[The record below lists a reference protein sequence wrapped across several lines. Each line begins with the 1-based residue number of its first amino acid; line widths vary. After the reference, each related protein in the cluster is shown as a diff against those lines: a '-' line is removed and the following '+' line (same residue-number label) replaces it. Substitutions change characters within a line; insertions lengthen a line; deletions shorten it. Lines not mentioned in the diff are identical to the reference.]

1 MSVPPD
7 SRSSDPRSRLSPGAR
22 VHPFTFALR
31 GVGGVM
37 RAWARRRRPGSVGRL
52 ALLSATYALLLVSC
66 DSPFAPNDV
75 AVAQIETTPIS
86 ATITVGET
94 RAVTVRVLDAD
105 GATLANRRLYWSSQN
120 PAIASVSQ
128 DGIITG
134 VAAGGTQIAVSAGG
148 KSAVVPVTVNA
159 RPVSLVR
166 VTPSTMSII
175 AGATTQLT
183 AEALD
188 AGSEVVEGRPV
199 IWATTNAS
207 IATVTSTG
215 LVTGVTAGTTNITAT
230 IDGVVGSSVL
240 TVQPV
245 PVASVTLTP
254 STDALIVG
262 QQLQLTATPRDAAGL
277 PLSGRAVTWS
287 SNAPAN
293 ASVSSTGVVTALA
306 QGAATITATSEGKSA
321 TSRITVSLVPI
332 DTVTVTPRTANL
344 PAGQTLQLVAR
355 LTDSAGTN
363 LTGRSV
369 TWETDQPTIATVS
382 STGVVSALTAGRA
395 NITAIAEGKS
405 GISTITVTPVPV
417 ASVMIQPGAATI
429 LIGKTQQFT
438 ATTLDASNN
447 VLPGRSITWISG
459 APSVA
464 TVTQSGLVTAVG
476 AGSALIF
483 AASEGISTSVN
494 VTVSTVGVAQVRM
507 TPQSGTVQQGK
518 TLQLA
523 AQPVDVNG
531 TPITGRTVTWNSTAP
546 TVASVS
552 STGLVTGIAQG
563 TADITATVD
572 GVIGTSAITVTAI
585 PVASVQIVPS
595 SPTLTVGQ
603 TLTVSALLFDAQGAP
618 LSTAG
623 RTIGWA
629 VAQQAIATVS
639 QTGVVT
645 ALSAGTTVL
654 QATVEGA
661 IAQTVITVTG
671 VPVATVTLAPTTA
684 TLNIGQTRSFTAT
697 AKDAQGNVLTGRPVT
712 WSSNNPAVATVTS
725 NNTTATTTVTA
736 VAVGSATIT
745 ANIGGI
751 FGIASVTVSN
761 VPIASLSVAPP
772 SSTLPQG
779 STQQLTVTARDASGN
794 VLTGRSFSYTSSAPT
809 IASVS
814 ATGLVTAVAPGA
826 ATVTITPLCLTTPS
840 TTASIT
846 VTLVP
851 VASLVLNPSTTQS
864 ITVGSQQ
871 QVFFPSLFD
880 AANNPLSLS
889 GRTITWSSLDP
900 GTATVNASTGVVSGV
915 ATNASPARIVAST
928 PGASGP
934 VADTGLVTVTTVP
947 VASVTITEGATATVH
962 LGGVY
967 ARTLNA
973 VARDA
978 AGNVLSRPISWAS
991 QTQSVAQADLNLG
1004 VVTGVGLGTSQVIA
1018 SSGGVADTILV
1029 TVDLVPI
1036 SAPSTV
1042 SLASTQVDSVIS
1054 VAGQSRAYTAT
1065 PRDSA
1070 GNVISGT
1077 ALGGRTPTWSV
1088 TSGLATLSASGASAT
1103 VSPVAGASGSATVTA
1118 AYTTTAPTAT
1128 LKVLVPAK
1136 TVLLQLSSDSLL
1148 AGSSVNLSATVVD
1161 ASNAAIP
1168 GRVVHVSSSNTAIA
1182 ALTANSG
1189 TPTLSTTLNGVAA
1202 PAGRNSITLL
1212 ATSPFDSA
1220 STPNA
1225 LTPVTASAT
1234 VLAPVSSIVVT
1245 TPPGTDSI
1253 FVNGTVPATATVKDA
1268 SGNTLVGRQ
1277 VAWSTG
1283 NGLIATAAQ
1292 NGVITGVAAGSTTI
1306 VATELVSAIAGTKS
1320 LKVQEP
1326 VNSVSLTAGDSSIF
1340 VGQTQA
1346 TTVVLLDR
1354 FNAPLT
1360 GRSVSYNSSNA
1371 SVATVSSAGVISAV
1385 SAGNSNITA
1394 TSEGKTSTAI
1404 PFVVSLV
1411 PVASVTVASTNQPP
1425 NVYPTH
1431 TWPAVV
1437 QAFDGPNGTGNS
1449 LALTQRTIAWS
1460 SSNSAIATV
1469 SAGSPGNATI
1479 TAVALGTATISA
1491 TVDGIPAGT
1500 PISITVKP
1508 VPVASISLSPTS
1520 GSMFRRDTVIV
1531 FTATPR
1537 DSANNALSGKTLSW
1551 STSNPVKAS
1560 IVDATTGLIAAND
1573 SGTTTITVTAPGA
1586 GVGGSSPSQ
1595 NASLLVT
1602 LLPISSVVLTPNN
1615 TPLPTNTSTAQIT
1628 ADVMGGTTTT
1638 RPLIGRACQS
1648 QSSAPGILTVSP
1660 TSNIVTDSNGQ
1671 VLLTVTGTGA
1681 ATGGTVTITLTCDP
1695 GTSGEKSGT
1704 ATVVV
1709 P

>member
-7 SRSSDPRSRLSPGAR
+7 SHSPDARPRPTGAR
-22 VHPFTFALR
+22 PARPVSAAPRAAGRVMQSR
-31 GVGGVM
+31 G
-37 RAWARRRRPGSVGRL
+37 RQRRRPGAIGRL
-52 ALLSATYALLLVSC
+52 AILSAAYALLLVSC
-66 DSPFAPNDV
+66 DSPFAPNEV
-75 AVAQIETTPIS
+75 SVAQIETTPIS

-94 RAVTVRVLDAD
+94 RAVTVRVLDAG
-105 GATLANRRLYWSSQN
+105 GATLSNRRLYWSSQN

-134 VAAGGTQIAVSAGG
+134 VAAGGTQVAVSAGG

-166 VTPSTMSII
+166 VTPSTVSII
-175 AGATTQLT
+175 AGATTQLS
-183 AEALD
+183 AQALD
-188 AGSEVVEGRPV
+188 AGSEVVQGRPV

-215 LVTGVTAGTTNITAT
+215 LVTGVSAGTTNITAT

-245 PVASVTLTP
+245 PVASMTLTP
-254 STDALIVG
+254 SAEAIIVG

-277 PLSGRAVTWS
+277 PLSGRAISWS

-306 QGAATITATSEGKSA
+306 QGTATITATSEGKSA

-332 DTVTVTPRTANL
+332 DTVTVTPRSANV

-382 STGVVSALTAGRA
+382 STGVVTALTAGRA
-395 NITAIAEGKS
+395 NITATAEGKS

-417 ASVMIQPGAATI
+417 ASVTIFPGAATI

-438 ATTLDASNN
+438 ATTLDAARN

-464 TVTQSGLVTAVG
+464 TVTQGGLVTAVG

-483 AASEGISTSVN
+483 AASEGISTSVT
-494 VTVSTVGVAQVRM
+494 VTVSTVGVAQVQM
-507 TPQSGTVQQGK
+507 TPPSGTVQQGK

-531 TPITGRTVTWNSTAP
+531 APIAGRTVTWNSTAP

-572 GVIGTSAITVTAI
+572 GVIGTSAITVTAV

-629 VAQQAIATVS
+629 VSQPAIATVG
-639 QTGVVT
+639 QTGLVT

-661 IAQTVITVTG
+661 IAQTVVTVTG
-671 VPVATVTLAPTTA
+671 VPVATVTLSPTTA
-684 TLNIGQTRSFTAT
+684 SLNIGQTRAITAT
-697 AKDAQGNVLTGRPVT
+697 AKDAAGNTLTGRPVS
-712 WSSNNPAVATVTS
+712 WSSNNISVATVSTT
-725 NNTTATTTVTA
+725 NTTGSNTITA
-736 VAVGSATIT
+736 VGAGTATIT

-751 FGIASVTVSN
+751 FGIASVTVTS

-779 STQQLTVTARDASGN
+779 STLQLTVTARDASGN
-794 VLTGRSFSYTSSAPT
+794 VLTGRSFSYASSAPT

-826 ATVTITPLCLTTPS
+826 ATITVTPFGLTTPS

-880 AANNPLSLS
+880 ASGNPLSLS

-900 GTATVNASTGVVSGV
+900 GTATVNASTGVVTGV
-915 ATNASPARIVAST
+915 ATNPSPARIVAST
-928 PGASGP
+928 PGATGP

-962 LGGVY
+962 LGTVY
-967 ARTLNA
+967 ARTLSA

-978 AGNVLSRPISWAS
+978 SGNVLSRPISWAS
-991 QTQSVAQADLNLG
+991 QTQSVAQADLNQG

-1042 SLASTQVDSVIS
+1042 TLAPTQPDSVIS

-1070 GNVISGT
+1070 GNVVSGA

-1088 TSGLATLSASGASAT
+1088 TTGLATISASGASAT
-1103 VSPVAGASGSATVTA
+1103 VTPVAGASGSATVTA

-1148 AGSSVNLSATVVD
+1148 AGTTVNLSATVVD

-1168 GRVVHVSSSNTAIA
+1168 GRVVRVSSSNTAIA
-1182 ALTANSG
+1182 TLTATTG
-1189 TPTLSTTLNGVAA
+1189 APTLSTTVNGVAA
-1202 PAGRNSITLL
+1202 PAGRNTITLL
-1212 ATSPFDSA
+1212 ATAPFDSLSA
-1220 STPNA
+1220 SSA
-1225 LTPVTASAT
+1225 FTPVTANTT
-1234 VLAPVSSIVVT
+1234 VLAPVTSIVVT

-1268 SGNTLVGRQ
+1268 NGNTLVGRQ

-1283 NGLIATAAQ
+1283 NALIATAAQ

-1306 VATELVSAIAGTKS
+1306 VATELVSTIAGNKS

-1360 GRSVSYNSSNA
+1360 GRTVSYNSSNA
-1371 SVATVSSAGVISAV
+1371 SVATISGSGVITAV
-1385 SAGNSNITA
+1385 SAGNANITA

-1411 PVASVTVASTNQPP
+1411 PVASVTVASTSQPP

-1449 LALTQRTIAWS
+1449 LALSQRTIVWS
-1460 SSNSAIATV
+1460 SSNPAIATV

-1479 TAVALGTATISA
+1479 TAVSLGSVTISA
-1491 TVDGIPAGT
+1491 TVDGIAAGT
-1500 PISITVKP
+1500 PISFTVKP
-1508 VPVASISLSPTS
+1508 VPVASISLSPST
-1520 GSMFRRDTVIV
+1520 GAMFRRDTLIV
-1531 FTATPR
+1531 FTATPK
-1537 DSANNALSGKTLSW
+1537 DSAGNALSGKTLSW

-1586 GVGGSSPSQ
+1586 GAGGSSPSQ
-1595 NASLLVT
+1595 NANLLVT
-1602 LLPISSVVLTPNN
+1602 LLPISSVVLTPSN
-1615 TPLPTNTSTAQIT
+1615 TTLPTNTSSAQIT
-1628 ADVMGGTTTT
+1628 ADVKGGSPTP
-1638 RPLIGRACQS
+1638 RPLIGRACQA
-1648 QSSAPGILTVSP
+1648 QSSAPGILSVSP
-1660 TSNIVTDSNGQ
+1660 TNTQTDANGQ
-1671 VLLTVTGTGA
+1671 VLLTVTGQNGGA
-1681 ATGGTVTITLTCDP
+1681 GTVTITLTCDP
-1695 GTSGEKSGT
+1695 GTGGEKSGT